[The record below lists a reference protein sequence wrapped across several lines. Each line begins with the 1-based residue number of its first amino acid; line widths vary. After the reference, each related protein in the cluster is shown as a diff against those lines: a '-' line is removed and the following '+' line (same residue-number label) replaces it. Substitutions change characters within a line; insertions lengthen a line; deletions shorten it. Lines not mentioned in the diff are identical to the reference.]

1 MNREQLRA
9 LGLSE
14 EQIDAVMADHGR
26 VVQGMQTRLTTAE
39 NRSTELESQLEQAG
53 NSEEVQQLTQRAELA
68 ESRVSELEGQATQR
82 TIDDLVNEALSEAGA
97 KDLEYARF
105 KLGDVELSEDGK
117 SITDLENRIKDL
129 QTQIPDYFQAVDPD
143 QDPPAGNSE
152 QNTDPMNNFQR
163 INPNPGSGQQSD
175 PNPAQQ
181 MIDAFMSD
189 VPQASQNK

>member
-82 TIDDLVNEALSEAGA
+82 TIDDLVNAALSEAGA

-143 QDPPAGNSE
+143 QDPPAGNSG

-163 INPNPGSGQQSD
+163 INPKPGSGQNSD